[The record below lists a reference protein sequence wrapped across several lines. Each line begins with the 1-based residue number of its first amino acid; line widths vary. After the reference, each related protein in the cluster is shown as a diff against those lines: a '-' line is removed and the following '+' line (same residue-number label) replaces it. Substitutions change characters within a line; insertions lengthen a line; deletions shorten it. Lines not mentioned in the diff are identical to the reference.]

1 MAQGNTRE
9 ADSSNAKSGLPAC
22 TVRISSDPR
31 EYELVCSF
39 LVVLEEGSL
48 NRAALRLHL
57 AQSSL
62 TRQMQALE
70 HEIGGAL
77 FERLPSGVAPT
88 GAGHALARRMVP
100 VVAQFE
106 AAVSETRRFA
116 RGQNAQIRVGY
127 MRALAP
133 MALNPA
139 LAALRKTH
147 PAVKVQLFDMT
158 QGEQITALRHGS
170 IDVGLVGQ
178 EAAVL
183 TREFYWR
190 RIARLPLVVAL
201 PENHRLTEERQIRM
215 SELKDEM
222 FIGAAEEAV
231 PGRNRWVA
239 KICRRAKFRP
249 RFVRY
254 GESLANT
261 LSLVVSEHSVAIVP
275 DYLRQI
281 PTPGV
286 AVRPIVDAGA
296 TWDFLVVW
304 QRGRTALPMR
314 AFLGALRVSV
324 DNPPYE

>member
-1 MAQGNTRE
+1 
-9 ADSSNAKSGLPAC
+9 
-22 TVRISSDPR
+22 
-31 EYELVCSF
+31 
-39 LVVLEEGSL
+39 
-48 NRAALRLHL
+48 
-57 AQSSL
+57 
-62 TRQMQALE
+62 
-70 HEIGGAL
+70 
-77 FERLPSGVAPT
+77 
-88 GAGHALARRMVP
+88 
-100 VVAQFE
+100 
-106 AAVSETRRFA
+106 
-116 RGQNAQIRVGY
+116 

-139 LAALRKTH
+139 LAAFRKTH

-281 PTPGV
+281 PTPEWRFGRLLTP
-286 AVRPIVDAGA
+286 VRPGTSSSSGSAD
-296 TWDFLVVW
+296 
-304 QRGRTALPMR
+304 ALPCRCVRSSERLGSPLIIHRTNSARERRVEIGQIIER
-314 AFLGALRVSV
+314 ARGSTLCHEEWARSFSSSGLSQFTIQLSAYW
-324 DNPPYE
+324 P